1 MEWIVGASILTT
13 LGAIGT
19 IALAASLLL
28 PLAWLWMLI
37 DAALRQEWEYPGGT
51 ATSQNR
57 LLWVLLILFVHV
69 SAVFYFFFVYRAVPR
84 GSRPQPYLAA
94 A

>member
-1 MEWIVGASILTT
+1 MGFLIAGTVFAS
-13 LGAIGT
+13 LGALGVLALA
-19 IALAASLLL
+19 IALAL

-37 DAALRQEWEYPGGT
+37 DALLREECDYPGAT

-69 SAVFYFFFVYRAVPR
+69 AALAYFFMVYRVAPRGVRPSAV
-84 GSRPQPYLAA
+84 AA